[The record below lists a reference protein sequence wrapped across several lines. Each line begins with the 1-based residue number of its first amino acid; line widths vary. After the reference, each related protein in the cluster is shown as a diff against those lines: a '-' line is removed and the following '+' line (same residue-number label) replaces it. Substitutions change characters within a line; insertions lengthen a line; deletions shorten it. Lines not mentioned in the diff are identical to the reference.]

1 MTHGNALA
9 VPEAAPLPA
18 AADLDHTLSLVREDV
33 RQGYALIAT
42 FKGPTG
48 TSWMEIRGP
57 RGMRPEGDRFL
68 ASDVPTLRLWLPD
81 KHREPVV
88 VAAANRAFDA
98 GLRAIEDEA
107 RPHLHAPDLAWLAAL
122 LRVVREAAPPVRRP
136 RVPRVGAQVTE
147 AGSPSLWGWASCLT
161 LGDLEAALLK
171 SVA

>member
-9 VPEAAPLPA
+9 VPDPAPMPGGF
-18 AADLDHTLSLVREDV
+18 DPDRVLSLVREDV
-33 RQGYALIAT
+33 RQGFGLLAT
-42 FKGPTG
+42 FDGPAG

-68 ASDVPTLRLWLPD
+68 ASEVPTLRFWLPD
-81 KHREPVV
+81 TPTAPVA

-98 GLRAIEDEA
+98 GLRSIEDEA
-107 RPHLHAPDLAWLAAL
+107 RPHLHAPDLAWLGAL

-136 RVPRVGAQVTE
+136 RIPRVGGQVTE
-147 AGSPSLWGWASCLT
+147 AGSPSLWGWASCLP